1 MGQNYLTKH
10 ALKLIYHAHVQ
21 SHVQYGLLIWGNQCN
36 AKARHAIQKEMN
48 RSIAIVN
55 KGKYPSTK
63 PKTDFLDLSNLIKL
77 ENYKLGYKLINKM
90 LPDKL
95 STDISLDK
103 NNKPLN
109 KRHGYNTRNKKQL
122 NIPKHESS
130 SYHNS
135 FLCANIQD
143 FCTLPHS
150 IASCTSIHMF
160 MAQCKQHLTS

>member
-36 AKARHAIQKEMN
+36 AKAKQSIQNQMD

-55 KGKYPSTK
+55 KGKNSSAK
-63 PKTDFLDLSNLIKL
+63 LRTDFLNLLNLIKL
-77 ENYKLGYKLINKM
+77 ENYKLGYKLVNKM

-95 STDISLDK
+95 SDEISLDK

-109 KRHGYNTRNKKQL
+109 KKHGYNTRNKKQL
-122 NIPKHESS
+122 NIPKHETSS
-130 SYHNS
+130 FHNS
-135 FLCANIQD
+135 FLCASIRD
-143 FCTLPHS
+143 FSTLPHS
-150 IASCTSIHMF
+150 IASCTSIHTF
-160 MAQCKQHLTS
+160 VAQCKQHLTS